1 MKLKLIPKN
10 EQELS
15 KLFVILFPLV
25 LILSSAVM
33 FLKNSYFT
41 FANLLPHN
49 SVFNYGKLASIENQ
63 ISFHLLIGVSLSL
76 LFVYLLSK
84 SLGRKMAMFPLAFLT
99 LLGYLGLLFLN
110 ILINHS
116 IISLFLTLIV
126 FGLVGISTINVL
138 AKKENTIFT
147 SGQHIYGAVMMLFIA
162 SLVSRSSL
170 DIYSD
175 QLLISAL
182 SSSLIN
188 MSVIPILFMSA
199 IYFLMTKALGATL
212 YSKTLSSI
220 SFWGFLFLLPWTN
233 FKYYYGSVLPNW
245 LENVSIYLSLSLII
259 PLLAFVVNYIQTSQD
274 NDGESQKLLSRL
286 NFSMILFTITT
297 TLHIASSFANLLPIL
312 GLTNFIYAIKFGYF
326 SSLVIVV
333 MSLILYLIPK
343 LFGREV
349 SYKTFDNLGLSGINF
364 SLSLYFINNLIIG
377 INSGYSWNAGAN
389 AGNPT
394 IYGEGFQIQWE
405 LIGTNLMANTF
416 ISLLFFLSAVLYFI
430 TVIKSISSGAVTT
443 VEEMVSS

>member
-49 SVFNYGKLASIENQ
+49 SLFNYGKLATMENQ

-84 SLGRKMAMFPLAFLT
+84 SLGRKMAMFPLAFLI

-116 IISLFLTLIV
+116 IISLLLTITV

-138 AKKENTIFT
+138 AKKENTIFA

-182 SSSLIN
+182 NSSLIN

-274 NDGESQKLLSRL
+274 NDGESQKLLSQL

-312 GLTNFIYAIKFGYF
+312 GLTNYVYAIKFGYF

>member
-245 LENVSIYLSLSLII
+245 
-259 PLLAFVVNYIQTSQD
+259 
-274 NDGESQKLLSRL
+274 
-286 NFSMILFTITT
+286 
-297 TLHIASSFANLLPIL
+297 
-312 GLTNFIYAIKFGYF
+312 
-326 SSLVIVV
+326 
-333 MSLILYLIPK
+333 
-343 LFGREV
+343 
-349 SYKTFDNLGLSGINF
+349 
-364 SLSLYFINNLIIG
+364 
-377 INSGYSWNAGAN
+377 
-389 AGNPT
+389 
-394 IYGEGFQIQWE
+394 
-405 LIGTNLMANTF
+405 
-416 ISLLFFLSAVLYFI
+416 
-430 TVIKSISSGAVTT
+430 
-443 VEEMVSS
+443 

>member
-1 MKLKLIPKN
+1 
-10 EQELS
+10 
-15 KLFVILFPLV
+15 
-25 LILSSAVM
+25 
-33 FLKNSYFT
+33 
-41 FANLLPHN
+41 
-49 SVFNYGKLASIENQ
+49 
-63 ISFHLLIGVSLSL
+63 
-76 LFVYLLSK
+76 
-84 SLGRKMAMFPLAFLT
+84 
-99 LLGYLGLLFLN
+99 
-110 ILINHS
+110 
-116 IISLFLTLIV
+116 
-126 FGLVGISTINVL
+126 
-138 AKKENTIFT
+138 
-147 SGQHIYGAVMMLFIA
+147 MMLFIA
-162 SLVSRSSL
+162 TLVSRSSL

-274 NDGESQKLLSRL
+274 NDGESQKLLSQL

-312 GLTNFIYAIKFGYF
+312 GLTNFVYAIKFGYF

-343 LFGREV
+343 LFGREI

>member
-49 SVFNYGKLASIENQ
+49 SVFNYGKLASMENQ

-84 SLGRKMAMFPLAFLT
+84 SLGRKMAMFPLAFLI

-116 IISLFLTLIV
+116 IISLLLTLIV

-274 NDGESQKLLSRL
+274 NDGESQKLLSQL

-312 GLTNFIYAIKFGYF
+312 GLTNFVYAIKFGYF